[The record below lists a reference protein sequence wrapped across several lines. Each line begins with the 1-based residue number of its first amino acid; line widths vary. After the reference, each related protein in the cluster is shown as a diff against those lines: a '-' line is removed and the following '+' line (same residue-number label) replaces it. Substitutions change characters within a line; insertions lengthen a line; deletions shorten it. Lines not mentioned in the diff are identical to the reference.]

1 MHTAYQ
7 GGTTSSKAIFENPN
21 YIHKK
26 ESAGNALTI
35 QTSYT
40 YTSSTKEAQQA
51 LKLFLKINPCIHK
64 KELAG
69 NALTIQSSYTYTSTT
84 KEAQQVLKLFLKIRP
99 CTHKKDLA
107 GNALNIQSSYR
118 HLQERVRRQCPY
130 NSELS
135 AVELVGP
142 TWWGLCMYKN
152 SDW

>member
-1 MHTAYQ
+1 MHTAHQ

-26 ESAGNALTI
+26 ELAGNALTI
-35 QTSYT
+35 QSSYT

-84 KEAQQVLKLFLKIRP
+84 EEAQQALKLFLKIHT
-99 CTHKKDLA
+99 CIHKKDLA
-107 GNALNIQSSYR
+107 GNALNIQSS
-118 HLQERVRRQCPY
+118 CNSY
-130 NSELS
+130 NKVS
-135 AVELVGP
+135 
-142 TWWGLCMYKN
+142 
-152 SDW
+152 